1 MAGDLTHF
9 LLFDAIPTLR
19 AALGTSPAVGGIG
32 QRLTGEPEVT
42 GW

>member
-19 AALGTSPAVGGIG
+19 AALGTSPAVGDIG